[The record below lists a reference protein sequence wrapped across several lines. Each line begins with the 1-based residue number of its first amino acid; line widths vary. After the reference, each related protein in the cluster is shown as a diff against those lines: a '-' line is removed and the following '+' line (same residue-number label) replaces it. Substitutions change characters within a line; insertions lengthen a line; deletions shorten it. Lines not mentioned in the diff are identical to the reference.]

1 MFKRSLGSRIT
12 ALFLMLGLF
21 PLLILSV
28 LFYIQMKYS
37 LRETVENNLIN
48 LASEVGI
55 EVERTIFTA
64 YTNIKTLANNPVIK
78 SEIATKEDKLLEM
91 QKIQD
96 FYKIFEDITL
106 IDLEGN
112 VIVSTTYNYRGAWK
126 VKDWYK
132 QAKAGNVV
140 VSDVHILQSPYKI
153 VMVSTAPV
161 LGRDGR
167 IVAVVAG
174 QINMQKIWEITD
186 KVKVGKSGFA
196 FLLNREGD
204 IIAYPDKK
212 SIFNKFPSVLVLDK
226 ISGGQ
231 FGSINYR
238 TPELGDQFCGFV
250 RLKGYMDYK
259 GKRWRIGLTQD
270 SREAFGV
277 IRTTQV
283 TLFSTALGFF
293 LIIILVSIRLTG
305 EIVKPVKALV
315 AGTKKIAQ
323 GDLNYQIK
331 LLSEDEIGELAR
343 AFNLMAN
350 ELKKSMEK
358 IENYSRT
365 LEQKV
370 EERTRE
376 LKDAQ
381 GQLIQSAKMGAVGQ
395 LSAGVAHEINNP
407 LGGILGYAQFMLSK
421 IERPDFNPDDF
432 KRCQEYLK
440 HIERESQRCKQIVE
454 SLLSFSRKSTEAFQ
468 PVDLK
473 AIMENTLTIPRYSLE
488 SHNVKVN
495 IEYAPMLPLVRGN
508 ANQLQQVFTNLIIN
522 AQHAMPKGGQL
533 NIFLRAVEEGQE
545 KSVQISFQDTGCGIP
560 RGDIERIF
568 EPFFTTKQ
576 DWKSL
581 GLGLSISY
589 QIIQQHKGKIL
600 VESEV
605 GKGSTFTLVL
615 PCET

>member
-1 MFKRSLGSRIT
+1 MFKRSLGKKIT
-12 ALFLMLGLF
+12 VLFLMIGLL
-21 PLLILSV
+21 PLLILS
-28 LFYIQMKYS
+28 LFFYVQMKYS
-37 LRETVENNLIN
+37 LRETVENNLIT
-48 LASEVGI
+48 LASQVGM

-64 YTNIKTLANNPVIK
+64 YTNIKTLANNPILK
-78 SEIATKEDKLLEM
+78 SEGATKEDKLLEM

-112 VIVSTTYNYRGAWK
+112 VITSTTYNYRGAWK
-126 VKDWYK
+126 IKSWYK
-132 QAKAGNVV
+132 QAKEGKVV

-153 VMVSTAPV
+153 VMVTTAPV

-167 IVAVVAG
+167 IIAVVAG

-186 KVKVGKSGFA
+186 RVKLGKTGFV
-196 FLLNREGD
+196 FLVNQGGD

-212 SIFNKFPSVLVLDK
+212 NIFDKFPSSLVLNRM
-226 ISGGQ
+226 SESQ
-231 FGSINYR
+231 FGSVNYR
-238 TPELGDQFCGFV
+238 SRGGEHICGFV

-259 GKRWRIGLTQD
+259 GKHWRAGLIQD
-270 SREAFGV
+270 SREAFAV

-283 TLFSTALGFF
+283 TLFSTAFGFF
-293 LIIILVSIRLTG
+293 VIIILVSIGLTG
-305 EIVKPVKALV
+305 DIVRPVRALV
-315 AGTKKIAQ
+315 AGTQKVAE

-331 LLSEDEIGELAR
+331 VLSEDEIGELAG
-343 AFNLMAN
+343 AFNLMAK

-358 IENYSRT
+358 IENYSRI

-381 GQLIQSAKMGAVGQ
+381 VQLIQSAKMGAVGQ

-407 LGGILGYAQFMLSK
+407 LGGILGYAQFILNK
-421 IERPDFNPDDF
+421 IARPDFNLDDF
-432 KRCQEYLK
+432 KRCQDYLK

-454 SLLSFSRKSTEAFQ
+454 SLLTFSRKSTEAFQ
-468 PVDLK
+468 PVDVK

-488 SHNVKVN
+488 SQNIKVN
-495 IEYAPMLPLVRGN
+495 IEYAAVLPLVIGN
-508 ANQLQQVFTNLIIN
+508 ANQLQQVFTNIIIN
-522 AQHAMPKGGQL
+522 AQHAMPKGGRL
-533 NIFLRAVEEGQE
+533 DIFLKAVEEGQN
-545 KSVQISFQDTGCGIP
+545 KAVQISFQDTGCGIP
-560 RGDIERIF
+560 QENLERIF

-589 QIIQQHKGKIL
+589 QIIQQHNGKIL
-600 VESEV
+600 IESEV
-605 GKGSTFTLVL
+605 GKGSIFTLVL
-615 PCET
+615 PC